1 LQLIAWHK
9 TDPGRRRAH
18 NEDSL
23 LALPEL
29 GLFAVADGM
38 GGHNAGDRA
47 SRLAV
52 EVIER
57 EVGLAREDYSKA
69 AEELFEQSRRR
80 WLGLDK
86 REGEA
91 TEELEVGDETTEIP
105 ELSHAPLAKPISMV
119 MRLAARKASAAV
131 FSESVADPKLRGMG
145 TTLTALLVEE
155 GRGYLVHA
163 GDSRAY
169 LLRDGEIRQLT
180 EDHSWIAE
188 QVKAGIMSEEEAQS
202 SRYRHVITRSIG
214 FEQDVD
220 LDSDELIVQAGD
232 CFLLCSDGLSNYIEG
247 DELGELMH
255 RTFYR
260 QLPDVLVDVANERGG
275 DDNITAVVVYVA
287 NVV

>member
-1 LQLIAWHK
+1 VRLSAWHK
-9 TDPGRRRAH
+9 TDPGKRRAH

-23 LALPEL
+23 LVLPEI

-57 EVGLAREDYSKA
+57 EVEQAREDFSRA
-69 AEELFEQSRRR
+69 AEKLFEQSRRR
-80 WLGLDK
+80 WRHSVD
-86 REGEA
+86 GEA
-91 TEELEVGDETTEIP
+91 TEELEAIGDETTEIP
-105 ELSHAPLAKPISMV
+105 ELSHQPMARPVSMV

-131 FSESVADPKLRGMG
+131 FSESSKDPKLRGMG
-145 TTLTALLVEE
+145 TTLTALLISD

-169 LLRDGEIRQLT
+169 LLRDGAVRQLT

-188 QVKAGIMSEEEAQS
+188 QVKAGIMSEQEAQA

-220 LDSDELIVQAGD
+220 LDSDELVVQAGD
-232 CFLLCSDGLSNYIEG
+232 CFLLCSDGLSNYVEG
-247 DELGELMH
+247 DELGAVMH

-260 QLPDVLVDVANERGG
+260 QLPDTLVALANERGG
-275 DDNITAVVVYVA
+275 DDNITAVVIYVA
-287 NVV
+287 NAA

>member
-1 LQLIAWHK
+1 MKLIAWHK
-9 TDPGRRRAH
+9 SDPGRRRQH

-23 LALPEL
+23 IALPDI

-52 EVIER
+52 DVMREEVER
-57 EVGLAREDYSKA
+57 ARVDYAKA
-69 AEELFEQSRRR
+69 ADELFEQSRKR
-80 WLGLDK
+80 W
-86 REGEA
+86 REVEEES
-91 TEELEVGDETTEIP
+91 TEELELGDETSEIP
-105 ELSHAPLAKPISMV
+105 ELTQQPVSRPVSKV

-131 FSESVADPKLRGMG
+131 YNESVSDARFRGMG
-145 TTLTALLVEE
+145 TTLTAMLVVD

-169 LLRDGEIRQLT
+169 LLRDGELRMLT

-188 QVKAGIMSEEEAQS
+188 QVKAGILSESEAQA

-214 FEQDVD
+214 FEEDVD
-220 LDSDELIVQAGD
+220 LDFSEIVVQAGD
-232 CFLLCSDGLSNYIEG
+232 CFLLCSDGLTNYIDG
-247 DELGELMH
+247 SELEAMMR

-260 QLPDVLVDVANERGG
+260 QLPDVLVETANGCGG
-275 DDNITAVVVYVA
+275 DDNITAVVVYAA
-287 NVV
+287 NAAS